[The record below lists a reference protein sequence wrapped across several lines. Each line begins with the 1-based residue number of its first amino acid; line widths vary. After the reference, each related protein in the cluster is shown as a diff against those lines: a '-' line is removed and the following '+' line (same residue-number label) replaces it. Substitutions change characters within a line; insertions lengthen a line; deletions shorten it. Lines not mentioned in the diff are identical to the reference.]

1 MSDIDY
7 NTPGNTAIDELLT
20 EIYIP
25 IENKSKIICWN
36 YPKLS
41 P

>member
-1 MSDIDY
+1 MNYIDY
-7 NTPGNTAIDELLT
+7 LAIDELLT

>member
-25 IENKSKIICWN
+25 IENKR
-36 YPKLS
+36 
-41 P
+41 

>member
-7 NTPGNTAIDELLT
+7 NTPSNTAIDELLT
-20 EIYIP
+20 EMYIP

>member
-25 IENKSKIICWN
+25 IEIKVR
-36 YPKLS
+36 
-41 P
+41 

>member
-20 EIYIP
+20 EIYIL
-25 IENKSKIICWN
+25 SKI
-36 YPKLS
+36 KVR
-41 P
+41 

>member
-1 MSDIDY
+1 MALQCDIDY

-25 IENKSKIICWN
+25 IENKSKIIC
-36 YPKLS
+36 
-41 P
+41 